1 MGEYGQETQY
11 NLAFVW
17 LEAPAPTLTVVKEFV
32 NESHRTK
39 SSDDIDQDKM
49 TSLEAR
55 IRAIEER

>member
-1 MGEYGQETQY
+1 
-11 NLAFVW
+11 VW

-49 TSLEAR
+49 ASLEAR
-55 IRAIEER
+55 IRAIEERYDGIIGSQNQGH

>member
-1 MGEYGQETQY
+1 
-11 NLAFVW
+11 VW